1 MTDTKNPPKTQS
13 KRFVTNK
20 FLQQKLG
27 VSAKTIRRWATQMDW
42 QILKINDRVI
52 RFNAEDVENSVGVDL
67 S

>member
-1 MTDTKNPPKTQS
+1 MTDTKNPPKAQS